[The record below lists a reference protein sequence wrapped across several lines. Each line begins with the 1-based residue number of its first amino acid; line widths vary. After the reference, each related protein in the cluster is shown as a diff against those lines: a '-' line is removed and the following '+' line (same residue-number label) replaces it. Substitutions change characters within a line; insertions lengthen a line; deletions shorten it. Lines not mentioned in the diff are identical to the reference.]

1 MQRSQVKVNMREKRK
16 WREVEKLYCCKAI
29 CCWLL
34 MCWSPA
40 MKKIC
45 PLMRNLPQPTLSRSI
60 SLALCFISSC
70 SSFPPVVLV
79 QCAKSI
85 WLENSRLNGAID
97 TEQRRQTN
105 EDAKRTDSTQ
115 TLLVMQA
122 RFHVALHRERTH
134 SRVRCI
140 LRMTASVQQQTLAY
154 VFLFPFSL
162 LDQLPYCHGGATV

>member
-1 MQRSQVKVNMREKRK
+1 MNWGIRTALSPALAVRSGTSLVCQTSQHLRKTDVTNATAELFFTVQSKKYIRANYKHNSVLHEHLRLRQTNLQASPLTFTRGKHTERMSGLLQTTQRSYVKVKMREKRK

-79 QCAKSI
+79 
-85 WLENSRLNGAID
+85 
-97 TEQRRQTN
+97 
-105 EDAKRTDSTQ
+105 
-115 TLLVMQA
+115 
-122 RFHVALHRERTH
+122 
-134 SRVRCI
+134 
-140 LRMTASVQQQTLAY
+140 
-154 VFLFPFSL
+154 
-162 LDQLPYCHGGATV
+162 